1 MSSELEFSDICLL
14 VRGCLNGGKL
24 KLHKNGVVFKNNKTG
39 KVEQLNSS
47 DLTSVKWMKVAF
59 GYEVKFV
66 LNSGAQFKFEGF
78 KESDFD
84 KISNFISS
92 NFSTELEEIELSVK
106 GWNWGST
113 QFTDSVLSFDVDNK
127 PAFEIP
133 LKDVSAA
140 TTGKNE
146 VTLEFHQHD
155 DAEIALMEMRFYVP
169 PNNDGTDADTV
180 KTFHEKVLAQADV
193 IQATGD
199 AIVTFEEVAI
209 LTPRGRYTTK
219 IYPSFLQ
226 LHGKTYDYKIP
237 YTTILRIFLLPHR
250 DNRFV
255 FFVISTDPPIKQGQT
270 RYPFIIFRFDKD
282 EEVEAKL
289 NLTEE
294 ELTEKYKSKLSSE
307 MNGPIH
313 EVMSRLVKAVTARKI
328 TIPGTFKSHGS
339 FSSISCSYKAGS
351 GFLYPLERGFMFVP
365 KPPVHIRFDEISCV
379 NFARV
384 QSGGGTSSRS
394 FDFEVEHKNGS
405 VITFSSIDKEEYNK
419 LFDFV
424 NGKNLKIKNKGIKKK
439 MTPSGDYSGS
449 DEEEHD
455 AYLEQMKA
463 EGAERNEDESDSE
476 DGSDASFNPENE
488 DEKHVREEYAS
499 DVSPTESEEE
509 SDAEE
514 NKSKKKTHKE
524 KKKGEAKKKVVRE
537 EKPKKE
543 KKEKEVKP
551 VKSKKRAK
559 KDPNAPKKALSAYML
574 WLNETREEIKKDNPG
589 ISITELSKKAGV
601 LWKALEDKTKW
612 NKLAAEAKLKYEEE
626 MKEYKKN
633 IVEGAVP
640 MSSKSPKK
648 SSKKTPAKPSPRK
661 EDAGKYKS
669 AEFVE
674 TDESSS
680 EDEKTVKKLKRN
692 KKKISSKSPASKKS
706 KKDES
711 ESEEEDDED
720 EAMSE

>member
-14 VRGCLNGGKL
+14 TRGCLNGGKL

-39 KVEQLNSS
+39 KVEQMNSS
-47 DLTSVKWMKVAF
+47 DLSCVKWMKVAF

-66 LNSGAQFKFEGF
+66 LETGSQFKFEGF

-92 NFSTELEEIELSVK
+92 QFNIELEEVELSVK
-106 GWNWGST
+106 GWNWGSPR
-113 QFTDSVLSFDVDNK
+113 FTDSVLSFDVDNK

-155 DAEIALMEMRFYVP
+155 DTEIALMEMRFYVP
-169 PNNDGTDADTV
+169 PSNDGTDADPV
-180 KTFHEKVLAQADV
+180 KTFHEKVLAKADV

-219 IYPSFLQ
+219 IYPTFLQ

-255 FFVISTDPPIKQGQT
+255 FFVVSTDPPIKQGQT

-289 NLTEE
+289 NITEE
-294 ELTEKYKSKLSSE
+294 EIQEKYKSKLSLE

-313 EVMSRLVKAVTARKI
+313 EVMSRLIKAVTGSKI
-328 TIPGTFKSHGS
+328 TIPGSFKSHGS

-365 KPPVHIRFDEISCV
+365 KPPVHIRFEEISCV

-405 VITFSSIDKEEYNK
+405 IVTFSSIDKEEYSR

-424 NGKNLKIKNKGIKKK
+424 SGKSLKIKNKGIKNK
-439 MTPSGDYSGS
+439 MRTSGEYSGS

-463 EGAERNEDESDSE
+463 EGAEKNDEDSDSDDE
-476 DGSDASFNPENE
+476 SDASFNPGEE
-488 DEKHVREEYAS
+488 EEKDIREEYAS
-499 DVSPTESEEE
+499 DVSPTDSENESEEE
-509 SDAEE
+509 E
-514 NKSKKKTHKE
+514 
-524 KKKGEAKKKVVRE
+524 
-537 EKPKKE
+537 
-543 KKEKEVKP
+543 
-551 VKSKKRAK
+551 
-559 KDPNAPKKALSAYML
+559 
-574 WLNETREEIKKDNPG
+574 
-589 ISITELSKKAGV
+589 
-601 LWKALEDKTKW
+601 
-612 NKLAAEAKLKYEEE
+612 
-626 MKEYKKN
+626 
-633 IVEGAVP
+633 
-640 MSSKSPKK
+640 KSPKK
-648 SSKKTPAKPSPRK
+648 KNV
-661 EDAGKYKS
+661 D
-669 AEFVE
+669 
-674 TDESSS
+674 
-680 EDEKTVKKLKRN
+680 
-692 KKKISSKSPASKKS
+692 KKKVNGKKKNFVQEKS
-706 KKDES
+706 KKQKVKRIASCEIQEKS
-711 ESEEEDDED
+711 EKRSKCSEESFICIYDLVE
-720 EAMSE
+720 

>member
-1 MSSELEFSDICLL
+1 MSSEVEFSDICLL
-14 VRGCLNGGKL
+14 VRGCLNSGKL
-24 KLHKNGVVFKNNKTG
+24 KLHKTGVVFKNNKTG

-47 DLTSVKWMKVAF
+47 DLASVKWMKVAF
-59 GYEVKFV
+59 GYEVKFI
-66 LNSGAQFKFEGF
+66 LNTGAQFKL
-78 KESDFD
+78 
-84 KISNFISS
+84 
-92 NFSTELEEIELSVK
+92 EL
-106 GWNWGST
+106 GST

-169 PNNDGTDADTV
+169 PNNDGTDADPV
-180 KTFHEKVLAQADV
+180 KTFHEKVLAKADV

-313 EVMSRLVKAVTARKI
+313 EVMSRLIKAVTGSKI
-328 TIPGTFKSHGS
+328 TIPGTFKSHSS

-351 GFLYPLERGFMFVP
+351 GFFYPLERGFMFVP

-405 VITFSSIDKEEYNK
+405 VITFSSIDKEEYSK

-424 NGKNLKIKNKGIKKK
+424 SAKNLKIKNKGIKKK
-439 MTPSGDYSGS
+439 VRTSGDYSGS

-463 EGAERNEDESDSE
+463 EGAERNEDDSDSE
-476 DGSDASFNPENE
+476 DGSDASFNPGDE
-488 DEKHVREEYAS
+488 DEKDVREEYAS
-499 DVSPTESEEE
+499 DVSPTDSEDQSDESEDEG
-509 SDAEE
+509 
-514 NKSKKKTHKE
+514 KSRSKTQKE
-524 KKKGEAKKKVVRE
+524 KKKGKEERRKTE
-537 EKPKKE
+537 EKPKKD
-543 KKEKEVKP
+543 KKEKEIKQ
-551 VKSKKRAK
+551 VKSKKRVK

-574 WLNETREEIKKDNPG
+574 WLNQTRDEIKKANPG

-601 LWKALEDKTKW
+601 LWKALEDKSKW
-612 NKLAAEAKLKYEEE
+612 NKLAAEAKVRYEEQ
-626 MKEYKKN
+626 MKEYKDNK
-633 IVEGAVP
+633 VEIEAPPKSG
-640 MSSKSPKK
+640 SSKK
-648 SSKKTPAKPSPRK
+648 SSKKMSKSSPKK
-661 EDAGKYKS
+661 EDTGKFKS
-669 AEFVE
+669 AEFVD
-674 TDESSS
+674 TDDSSS
-680 EDEKTVKKLKRN
+680 EDETAKKQIKRN
-692 KKKISSKSPASKKS
+692 KKETPTKSPASKNQR
-706 KKDES
+706 KKKVNQKKMNLCLNDLFLS
-711 ESEEEDDED
+711 CKN
-720 EAMSE
+720 